1 MSINKLVSIRNAII
15 GANALLGLDHDKD
28 TPIFT
33 MWAVQAEQEIG
44 SKGAMERKRVVLDI
58 HGCAAC
64 LPDDAMI
71 LEGAILGD
79 QGCDCADLFNRTFCG
94 ASGTVFINNANVN
107 TYGFLIVDIAGVSGD
122 VPVGMVDYTIQDN
135 KIVFASNYDGQ
146 KVTVQYQGFKV
157 DCDGFMEVGENHIRA
172 ITAFIIWHDY
182 MRRKKKTGA
191 DMAQLQYWERQW
203 NTLCSHAR
211 ADDAILTQP
220 ERETIALMNSD
231 PYAGRGLA
239 VGMNTTLG
247 VGGGIWGGG
256 F

>member
-28 TPIFT
+28 TPTFT
-33 MWAVQAEQEIG
+33 LWGIEAEEEIG

-71 LEGAILGD
+71 LECAILGD
-79 QGCDCADLFNRTFCG
+79 QGCDCADLFNSTFCG
-94 ASGTVFINNANVN
+94 ASGSVFINNANVN
-107 TYGFLIVDIAGVSGD
+107 TYGFLIVDVAGVSGD
-122 VPVGMVDYTIQDN
+122 VPVGIVDYTIQNN
-135 KIVFASNYDGQ
+135 KIVFTGNYDGQ
-146 KVTVQYQGFKV
+146 KVTVQYQGAV
-157 DCDGFMEVGENHIRA
+157 LDCDGFMMIGKNHVRA
-172 ITAFIIWHDY
+172 VSAYILWKDY
-182 MRRKKKTGA
+182 ERRKKKTGA
-191 DMAQLQYWERQW
+191 DMAQMQYWERQW
-203 NTLCSHAR
+203 NQLCSHAR

-231 PYAGRGLA
+231 PYAGRGLS
-239 VGMNTTLG
+239 VGMRTTLG
-247 VGGGIWGGG
+247 FGSNTYGG

>member
-28 TPIFT
+28 TPVFT
-33 MWAVQAEQEIG
+33 LWGIEAEEEIG
-44 SKGAMERKRVVLDI
+44 SKGAMERKRVVLTI
-58 HGCAAC
+58 EGCAVC

-79 QGCDCADLFNRTFCG
+79 HGCDCADLFNQTFCG
-94 ASGTVFINNANVN
+94 TGGTVFVNNANIN
-107 TYGFLIVDIAGVSGD
+107 NYGFLIVDIAGVSGD
-122 VPVGMVDYTIQDN
+122 VPVGMVDYTIQNN
-135 KIVFASNYDGQ
+135 KIVFAANYDGQ
-146 KVTVQYQGFKV
+146 SVTVQYQGAV
-157 DCDGFMEVGENHIRA
+157 LDCDGFMQIGKNHVRA
-172 ITAFIIWHDY
+172 ITAYIIWKDY
-182 MRRKKKTGA
+182 ERRKKKTGA
-191 DMAQLQYWERQW
+191 DMAQMQYWERQW

-211 ADDAILTQP
+211 ADDAILTPP

-239 VGMNTTLG
+239 VGMKTTLDAG
-247 VGGGIWGGG
+247 NSTGG